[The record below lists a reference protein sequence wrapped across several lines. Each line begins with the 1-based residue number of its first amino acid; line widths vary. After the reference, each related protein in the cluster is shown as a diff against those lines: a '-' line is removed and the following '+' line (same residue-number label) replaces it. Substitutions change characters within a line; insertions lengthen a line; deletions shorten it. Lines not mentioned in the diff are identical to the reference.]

1 MQTKNLTFSIKEDSI
16 GWLEWDQPDS
26 SVNLLSLSFMEELSS
41 TLNQI
46 EKEGL
51 KALVVVSKKSHNFCL
66 GADIKEIQKIKT
78 QKEMRDILDK
88 VHDLFLRFEQLNF
101 AKIVAI
107 QGACLGG
114 GLEWT
119 LCFDYRL
126 SADSSHVKMG
136 LPEVQLGLIPGFG
149 GCLRLPQLVGLKQ
162 SLKMIL
168 TGKSLTAQQAQRIG
182 LVDEKVP
189 SLLLEK
195 RALELAR
202 EIVKGSKQTHPKKN
216 YRNLKPYSFFMEKIL
231 KTFLCFLA
239 KKQTLKKTKGF
250 YPAPLKALEV
260 IQKTY
265 GSPISRKKLELE
277 KKAFCEVYQ
286 TSVSKNLIRVFTII
300 DKAKKINADTS
311 VPSQKQRT
319 IKHVGI
325 LGAGTMGR
333 SIAYTFAD
341 KGFKVRLVDNNE
353 QSLCEALNWTE
364 KLWEQ
369 QKQKK
374 KINSYEFK
382 QKMNNLSVSSN
393 VWGFSTLD
401 LLIEALPENKKLKQE
416 VIADI
421 SKKLNPECLFGS
433 NSSSLCISDLAKNSL
448 YPENFFGL
456 HFFNPAHKMPL
467 VEISLRDQQAEFP
480 LNTVKQALKKI
491 GKIPLLVK
499 DSPGFIVNRLLI
511 TFLTEALFLYE
522 EGCEIENIDYCY
534 REEFGLPL
542 GPFELMDKIGLDIC
556 LDVISHLE
564 NSGLKF
570 ESPKWTNTLT
580 KTLGQGEKSRK
591 GFYIYDNNKKISIN
605 EKTKNLERA
614 KNKPFISN
622 ELMIQRGIYRM
633 INEGNKLLKEKII
646 ESEEDIDLALILGAG
661 FPPFLGGPMN
671 YAKNIGLPKIK
682 EQLKEFENQYG
693 ARFRS
698 FS

>member
-1 MQTKNLTFSIKEDSI
+1 MNSLNFNIKEDSI

-41 TLNQI
+41 ILNQI
-46 EKEGL
+46 EKTKL
-51 KALVVVSKKSHNFCL
+51 KALVVVSKKTHNFCL
-66 GADIKEIQKIKT
+66 GADIKEIQKIKKE
-78 QKEMRDILDK
+78 KEMREILDK

-114 GLEWT
+114 GLEWA

-126 SADSSHVKMG
+126 SADSSHVQIG

-149 GCLRLPQLVGLKQ
+149 GCLRLPQLLGLKQ
-162 SLKMIL
+162 SLKIIL
-168 TGKSLTAQQAQRIG
+168 TGKSLTAQQAHKIG

-189 SLLLEK
+189 FLLLEK
-195 RALELAR
+195 RALGLAR
-202 EIVKGSKQTHPKKN
+202 EIIKGNKPTHPKKN
-216 YRNLKPYSFFMEKIL
+216 YRDLKPYSFFIEKTL
-231 KTFLCFLA
+231 KTVFCLLA

-265 GSPISRKKLELE
+265 GSPISNKKWERE

-286 TSVSKNLIRVFTII
+286 TSVSKNLIQVFTIV
-300 DKAKKINADTS
+300 DKAKKIKAGKL
-311 VPSQKQRT
+311 VPLQKQKI
-319 IKHVGI
+319 IKRVGI

-341 KGFKVRLVDNNE
+341 KGFKVRLIDKNK

-364 KLWEQ
+364 KLWDQ
-369 QKQKK
+369 QKQRK
-374 KINSYEFK
+374 KINSYELK

-401 LLIEALPENKKLKQE
+401 LIIEALPEDKKLKQE

-421 SKKLNPECLFGS
+421 SKKLNSKCLFGS
-433 NSSSLCISDLAKNSL
+433 NSSSLCISDLAKSSQH
-448 YPENFFGL
+448 PEKFFGF
-456 HFFNPAHKMPL
+456 HFFNPAYKMPL
-467 VEISLRDQQAEFP
+467 VEISLTNQQSEFP
-480 LNTVKQALKKI
+480 LRDVKQLLKKL

-499 DSPGFIVNRLLI
+499 DSPGFVVNRLLI
-511 TFLTEALFLYE
+511 SYLTEALFLYE

-534 REEFGLPL
+534 KEKFGLPL

-556 LDVISHLE
+556 VDVIYQLA

-570 ESPKWTNTLT
+570 ESPDWTSHLT
-580 KTLGQGEKSRK
+580 KVLGQGEKSGK
-591 GFYIYDNNKKISIN
+591 GFYTYDNNKKISLN
-605 EKTKNLERA
+605 EKTKGIERS
-614 KNKPFISN
+614 KKKHLIST
-622 ELMIQRGIYRM
+622 EIIIQRGVYRM
-633 INEGNKLLKEKII
+633 INEGKKLLKDKIV
-646 ESEEDIDLALILGAG
+646 ELEEDIDLALILGIG

-671 YAKNIGLPKIK
+671 YAKSIGFPKIK
-682 EQLKEFENQYG
+682 EQLEKFENQYG
-693 ARFRS
+693 PRFKS
-698 FS
+698 FF